1 MAKGVLSDR
10 EKALEESYFR
20 QHDAKLLEKLRQR
33 AGLDDIATA
42 LAEKLHVENPALL
55 ARARK
60 VGDTAD
66 TAAAFLLA
74 PLVQIAWAEGS
85 VGKRER
91 AAVLR
96 LALERGVPDGTPAH
110 AQLVRWLEER
120 PDDAL
125 FDTALECLEA
135 ALAVLPPKERDE
147 RLEQIADACREVAEA
162 SGTEV
167 ARLIGLGNGVSSS
180 EASILDT
187 ISKRLRGRR

>member
-42 LAEKLHVENPALL
+42 LAEKLQVENPALL

-60 VGDTAD
+60 VGVTAD
-66 TAAAFLLA
+66 TAAAVLLA

-96 LALERGVPDGTPAH
+96 LASERGVPVGTPAH
-110 AQLVRWLEER
+110 AQLVRWLEEK

-125 FDTALECLEA
+125 FDTALECLES
-135 ALAVLPPKERDE
+135 ALAVRPPKERDE